1 MKLASLCSGGKDSS
15 YALWLASEDG
25 HEIEELVAMI
35 PEREDSWMFH
45 RPDVHI
51 MELFSESADL
61 PLKIGRTSGE
71 KEDELLDLKSVLKTL
86 SVEGLVHGAVASKY
100 QKKRIER
107 LCQDLD
113 LVSLDPLWKM
123 DPLGMLR
130 DMLEC
135 GFEVIIT
142 SVSAAG
148 FDEDWLGRR
157 IDGDCVNDLKE
168 LHEEFGIHISGEGGE
183 YETLVLDAPFFEK
196 RIDIVKANRI
206 WNRDRGYLEVSKA
219 ELVQK

>member
-86 SVEGLVHGAVASKY
+86 SVGGLVHGAVASKY

-113 LVSLDPLWKM
+113 LVSLGPLWKM
-123 DPLGMLR
+123 DPLDMLR

-206 WNRDRGYLEVSKA
+206 WNRDRGYLEISKA